1 MFRRSLLILAVILIA
16 ACSRFGVPGGAVVP
30 TTGNTSNDA
39 AAAQQYVPDLPGYIS
54 TNASSIASAVSTIS
68 GGASILSGNL
78 IGAAMV
84 AQIDGMISCYQQVG
98 AVAAKVYAQ
107 VDIASV
113 ASGQIPSVGALAVVN
128 QDRIAGNFLP
138 CALGSGKGFSAQSAA
153 PQPCA
158 SSGTFTANGNTYS
171 YLYAATTQ
179 DLCTLIAQRMPSS

>member
-1 MFRRSLLILAVILIA
+1 MFRRSLLILAVILFA
-16 ACSRFGVPGGAVVP
+16 ACSRFGVPGGAIVP

-153 PQPCA
+153 PEPCA
-158 SSGTFTANGNTYS
+158 NSGTFSANGNTYL
-171 YLYAATTQ
+171 YLYAASNQ
-179 DLCTLIAQRMPSS
+179 DLCTLIASRMPSS

>member
-16 ACSRFGVPGGAVVP
+16 ACSRIGVPGGAVVP
-30 TTGNTSNDA
+30 TTGNTSSDP
-39 AAAQQYVPDLPGYIS
+39 AAAQQYVPDIPGYIS
-54 TNASSIASAVSTIS
+54 SNAANLSSAISTIS
-68 GGASILSGNL
+68 GGASLLSGNPV
-78 IGAAMV
+78 GALMV

-98 AVAAKVYAQ
+98 AVAAKIYAQ
-107 VDIASV
+107 ADIASL
-113 ASGQIPSVGALAVVN
+113 AAGQIPPVGVLAVVN
-128 QDRIAGNFLP
+128 NDRLAGNFLP

-158 SSGTFTANGNTYS
+158 SSGTFSANGNTYS

>member
-153 PQPCA
+153 PEPCA
-158 SSGTFTANGNTYS
+158 NSGTFSANGNN
-171 YLYAATTQ
+171 YLYIYAASNQ
-179 DLCTLIAQRMPSS
+179 DLCTLIASRMPSS